1 MKKVLLI
8 TVIYLLFI
16 GCSSREPIT
25 WGRRILESK
34 VSPVE
39 FGHIVSMEVPKEIRR
54 RNPLTYL
61 SSQRAF
67 WGRKE
72 VKVITLG
79 GI

>member
-25 WGRRILESK
+25 WKRRILESK

-39 FGHIVSMEVPKEIRR
+39 LDIVSMESRIERP
-54 RNPLTYL
+54 YY
-61 SSQRAF
+61 
-67 WGRKE
+67 
-72 VKVITLG
+72 
-79 GI
+79 

>member
-25 WGRRILESK
+25 WKRRILESK

-39 FGHIVSMEVPKEIRR
+39 LAYSEYGVENRE
-54 RNPLTYL
+54 
-61 SSQRAF
+61 
-67 WGRKE
+67 
-72 VKVITLG
+72 TLLLIHG
-79 GI
+79 LWRE